1 MRRTV
6 LNHLRTRHSIPKADS
21 VKMDIRK
28 VYPGEVPQE
37 IVEKSISVSLIQTE
51 EPLEQN
57 MLLFDVSHDESKKSF
72 KTEVEKPVLQAI
84 ENPVKPENDLLCLQC
99 DRKFEN
105 INEKIV
111 HYEAVHLKVRY
122 ECPICSKLFS
132 IKRAVGIHAQE
143 QHGLTK
149 SEALDLNTP
158 KVTSDANEKNKFW
171 SKCSECP
178 LCDAHYLGESDS
190 PLAEIVLKNHL
201 IQKHKADPEK
211 INKINFS

>member
-21 VKMDIRK
+21 VKMNIRK
-28 VYPGEVPQE
+28 VYPGEIPQE
-37 IVEKSISVSLIQTE
+37 ILEKSFSLSLTRSE

-57 MLLFDVSHDESKKSF
+57 MLLFDASRDESKKSF

-84 ENPVKPENDLLCLQC
+84 ENPVISDKEKPENDLFCKQC

-132 IKRAVGIHAQE
+132 IKRAVGIHAQ
-143 QHGLTK
+143 
-149 SEALDLNTP
+149 
-158 KVTSDANEKNKFW
+158 VNKFFY
-171 SKCSECP
+171 KF
-178 LCDAHYLGESDS
+178 Y
-190 PLAEIVLKNHL
+190 IILK
-201 IQKHKADPEK
+201 
-211 INKINFS
+211 